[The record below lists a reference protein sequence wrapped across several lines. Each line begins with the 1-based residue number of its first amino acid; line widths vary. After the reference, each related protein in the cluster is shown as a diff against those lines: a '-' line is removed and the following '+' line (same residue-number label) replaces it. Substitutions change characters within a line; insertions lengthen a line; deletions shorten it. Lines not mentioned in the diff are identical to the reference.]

1 LLCPLLASMTDL
13 QSHKNNPT
21 DAGESSLKINQT
33 RAAEFLQALEQRP
46 KEQLAFVYQA
56 IIVSLIA
63 HIFILF
69 VTQMLTEDHRM
80 SEEEVIYEELEMD
93 MLTEEPLPEEPPQ
106 PEEAMRSG
114 ELRNLVANENSER
127 SSDARSYRGMSSSQM
142 KEQVY
147 NDLKAM
153 EAEEFARL
161 NNGAPDYTVAAK
173 TEGSKKD
180 NAGPKKSD
188 LDWYREQKNNKS
200 YSGPVTASFNMKGRE
215 PLDNPIP
222 TYRCKTNGV
231 VVILVSIDELG
242 KVIDARI
249 QEGSSTPN
257 ECLRAESEKYAR
269 LWRFDYSASK
279 RKQDG
284 TITFTFQQQ

>member
-1 LLCPLLASMTDL
+1 MTDIEENTT
-13 QSHKNNPT
+13 SAPSN
-21 DAGESSLKINQT
+21 DSSSLRINT
-33 RAAEFLQALEQRP
+33 SRADEFLRALDARP
-46 KEQLAFVYQA
+46 KEQWAFVYQA
-56 IIVSLIA
+56 IIVSLVA

-69 VTQMLTEDHRM
+69 VTQMLTEDHRVA
-80 SEEEVIYEELEMD
+80 EDEVIYEELAMD
-93 MLTEEPLPEEPPQ
+93 MLDEEPLPEEPPQ
-106 PEEAMRSG
+106 PEEAMRTG